1 MQSQAQWDSPTWAA
15 MNQDQKGSKW
25 SKIAKMVNEE
35 SGEENEEEVESD
47 EEDEIIPKLEYDLK
61 TEVNVRTRKED
72 GVSGTSIVSDS
83 INFSI
88 IWLDRMCGITPTTKR
103 GQTIYMVFMLLI
115 PLIPIFALI
124 TQNVIQLNDVII
136 RREDLTTI
144 DKSVEG
150 SDEAAR
156 LVSGLQQERSESIF
170 SLFVTNNIATQVS
183 IGLDIQKRHLETDE
197 ALDKITRWRAPSGQE
212 MFRSKLRFQIRLDDF
227 RKRVLLNNETKET
240 TQSELVV
247 EDAMNFYTYATKV
260 LLDDLS
266 NIIRSSNGS
275 STWRYLR
282 AIESVGIVMSL
293 VKLSEVLEGRK
304 LWHY

>member
-1 MQSQAQWDSPTWAA
+1 MLRVKSQAQWDSPTWAA

-25 SKIAKMVNEE
+25 SKIVKMVNEE

-61 TEVNVRTRKED
+61 TEVNVLTRKED
-72 GVSGTSIVSDS
+72 GVSGASIVSDS

-170 SLFVTNNIATQVS
+170 SLFVTNNIETQIS
-183 IGLDIQKRHLETDE
+183 IGLDIKRRFDETDE
-197 ALDKITRWRAPSGQE
+197 ALEKITR
-212 MFRSKLRFQIRLDDF
+212 
-227 RKRVLLNNETKET
+227 
-240 TQSELVV
+240 
-247 EDAMNFYTYATKV
+247 
-260 LLDDLS
+260 
-266 NIIRSSNGS
+266 
-275 STWRYLR
+275 
-282 AIESVGIVMSL
+282 
-293 VKLSEVLEGRK
+293 
-304 LWHY
+304 